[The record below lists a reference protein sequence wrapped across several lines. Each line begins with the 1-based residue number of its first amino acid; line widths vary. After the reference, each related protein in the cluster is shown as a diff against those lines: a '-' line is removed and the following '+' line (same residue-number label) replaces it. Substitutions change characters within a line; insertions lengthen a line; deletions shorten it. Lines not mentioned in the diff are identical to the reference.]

1 MNGAL
6 LRELRLDRR
15 YTLQQLEE
23 LSGVDQRTISDI
35 EHGRNQKP
43 AYDKVVNLARALN
56 VEPSLL
62 WPVPSRQEP
71 EAASETAVAS

>member
-6 LRELRLDRR
+6 LRELRLNRR
-15 YTLQQLEE
+15 YTLQQLED

-43 AYDKVVNLARALN
+43 AYDKVVSLAQALG

-62 WPVPSRQEP
+62 WPVPPRH
-71 EAASETAVAS
+71 ETAVAS